1 MVIQLRARHYDLMGA
16 IFYAKVYA
24 NFDNYVL
31 KKQSQKHLLYTFKM

>member
-31 KKQSQKHLLYTFKM
+31 KKTKLETFALYF